1 MPKRDQVARS
11 WLEELAERDAA
22 AADRARKLLTALER
36 DGLRDAEA
44 LVRRDLLGDR
54 PAVATRLLA
63 RDVVAVIAGLA
74 DPTAIAIAE
83 AVAGVLASSP
93 SRAGLPGWELVERDA
108 SAGRP
113 AGARRRPI
121 RLTGADLAA
130 AAEDQARGRG

>member
-1 MPKRDQVARS
+1 MSKRDQAARS

-63 RDVVAVIAGLA
+63 RDVVAVIARLE
-74 DPTAIAIAE
+74 DPTALTVAE

-108 SAGRP
+108 SAGR
-113 AGARRRPI
+113 RRPI

-130 AAEDQARGRG
+130 AAEGE